1 MLQIGVTVYCL
12 ALWAGIALGSSMPD
26 LLTMPDPLTGILALA
41 IMSAILL
48 IPLAPRVM
56 SLLLKSLDLA
66 PQAPPARRH
75 VVPPRLCAIPGAP
88 GTPGAAQ
95 ARAPSIV

>member
-1 MLQIGVTVYCL
+1 MLQIGVAVYCL
-12 ALWAGIALGSSMPD
+12 ALWAGIVWGSSMPD
-26 LLTMPDPLTGILALA
+26 PFTGILALA
-41 IMSAILL
+41 IISAILL

-66 PQAPPARRH
+66 PQAPPARPQS
-75 VVPPRLCAIPGAP
+75 VPARPCSIPGAP

-95 ARAPSIV
+95 ARAPSLV